1 MGMSDHSVSAP
12 NLAELQTHRSEKWR
26 AFPNDV
32 LPLPVAEMDYPVAQ
46 PIRDLLTEMVAKS
59 DLGYLG
65 LIPELGNGFA
75 KFAGKRWN
83 WKVDP
88 LQVRAATDVGVAVVE
103 VLRVFTKPGDSILL
117 SSPVYQNFYNWINE
131 TKLNLVDVPFERT
144 GDESANPWEINWDG
158 IEKAYAAGL
167 KAHLLCSP
175 HNPLGRIYTKEEL
188 LRIVALAKKYDVLV
202 ISDEIH
208 APLTFKGNEF
218 VPMLSLGEDAESV
231 TVTVTAASKGWNIA
245 GLKCAIIVSQ
255 NEGINARLSTMP
267 MAVHYRASL
276 LGGFATAVA
285 FSEGE
290 VWLDSVIENLDHNRY
305 MIKELLSSQLPSV
318 RYHIPDNGYLAWL
331 DLEALN
337 LGENPTE
344 TLLAKGRV
352 AFNPGHIYGKQCSQ
366 YVRLNF
372 ATSPTIITEAIHRIA
387 RAI

>member
-1 MGMSDHSVSAP
+1 MGDNSVSAP

-26 AFPNDV
+26 GFPSDV

-46 PIRDLLTEMVAKS
+46 PIRDLLSEMVAKS

-65 LIPELGNGFA
+65 AIPELGKGFA
-75 KFAGKRWN
+75 HFAGNRWN
-83 WKVDP
+83 WEVDA

-103 VLRVFTKPGDSILL
+103 ILRVFTKPGDSILL
-117 SSPVYQNFYNWINE
+117 SSPVYHNFYNWINE

-144 GDESANPWEINWDG
+144 GNETSNPWEINWDG
-158 IEKAYAAGL
+158 IEKAYASGI

-175 HNPLGRIYTKEEL
+175 HNPLGRIYGKEEL
-188 LRIVALAKKYDVLV
+188 LRLVALAKRYQVLI

-208 APLTFKGNEF
+208 APLTYKGNTF
-218 VPMLSLGEDAESV
+218 TPMLSLGADAEAVSI
-231 TVTVTAASKGWNIA
+231 TVTAASKGWNIA
-245 GLKCAIIVSQ
+245 GLKCAIIISQ
-255 NEGINARLSTMP
+255 NDAMYKRLAEMP
-267 MAVHYRASL
+267 LAVHYRASL
-276 LGGFATAVA
+276 LGGFATAIA
-285 FSEGE
+285 FAEGG
-290 VWLDSVIENLDHNRY
+290 VWLDSVIENLDHNRN

-318 RYHIPDNGYLAWL
+318 RYHIPDNSYLAWL

-337 LGENPTE
+337 LGEDPSV
-344 TLLAKGRV
+344 TLLEKGRV
-352 AFNPGHIYGKQCSQ
+352 AFNAGHTFGKQCSQ

>member
-1 MGMSDHSVSAP
+1 MSDHSVSAP

-26 AFPNDV
+26 GFPADV
-32 LPLPVAEMDYPVAQ
+32 LPLPVAEMDFPVAQ
-46 PIRDLLTEMVAKS
+46 PIRDLLTQMVAKS

-65 LIPELGNGFA
+65 SIPELGLGFK
-75 KFAGKRWN
+75 KFSAERWN
-83 WKVDP
+83 WEVDP

-103 VLRVFTKPGDSILL
+103 ILRVFTKPGDSILL
-117 SSPVYQNFYNWINE
+117 SSPVYHNFYNWINE
-131 TKLNLVDVPFERT
+131 THLNLVDVPFERT

-158 IEKAYAAGL
+158 IEKAYASGL
-167 KAHLLCSP
+167 KVHILCSP

-188 LRIVALAKKYDVLV
+188 LRIVDLAKRYDVLV

-208 APLTFKGNEF
+208 APLTYKGKTF
-218 VPMLSLGEDAESV
+218 TPILSLGTDAESV
-231 TVTVTAASKGWNIA
+231 SVTVTAASKGWNIA

-255 NEGINARLSTMP
+255 NQAVNERLATMP

-276 LGGFATAVA
+276 LGGFATAIA
-285 FSEGE
+285 FAEGG
-290 VWLDSVIENLDHNRY
+290 VWLDSVMENLDHNRH
-305 MIKELLSSQLPSV
+305 MIKELLNSQLPSV
-318 RYHIPDNGYLAWL
+318 RYHIPDNSYLAWL

-337 LGENPTE
+337 LGDNPTE

-352 AFNPGHIYGKQCSQ
+352 AFNAGHTYGKQCSQ

>member
-1 MGMSDHSVSAP
+1 MSDHSVSAP
-12 NLAELQTHRSEKWR
+12 NLAELHTHRSTKWR
-26 AFPNDV
+26 DFDSDV

-65 LIPELGNGFA
+65 AIPELGKGFA
-75 KFAGKRWN
+75 HFAGTRWN
-83 WKVDP
+83 WEVNQS
-88 LQVRAATDVGVAVVE
+88 QVRAATDVGVAVVE
-103 VLRVFTKPGDSILL
+103 ILRVFTVPGDSILL
-117 SSPVYQNFYNWINE
+117 SSPVYHNFYNWINE

-144 GDESANPWEINWDG
+144 GDESSNPWEINWDG

-167 KAHLLCSP
+167 KVHILCTP
-175 HNPLGRIYTKEEL
+175 HNPLGRIYSREEL
-188 LRIVALAKKYDVLV
+188 LRIVELAKRYKVLV

-208 APLTFKGNEF
+208 APLTFKGNTF
-218 VPMLSLGEDAESV
+218 VPMLSLGPDAEAV
-231 TVTVTAASKGWNIA
+231 TITVTAASKGWNIA
-245 GLKCAIIVSQ
+245 GLKCAIIISQ
-255 NEGINARLSTMP
+255 NEAINNQLATMP
-267 MAVHYRASL
+267 AAVHYRASL

-285 FSEGE
+285 FAEGE
-290 VWLDSVIENLDHNRY
+290 VWLDSVLENLDHNRY
-305 MIKELLSSQLPSV
+305 MIKKLLSSQLPSV
-318 RYHIPDNGYLAWL
+318 RYHIPDNSYLAWL

-352 AFNPGHIYGKQCSQ
+352 AFNAGHTFGKQCSQ

-387 RAI
+387 RVI